1 MNRCYTIKKN
11 IWGLTVLLALVAFFW
26 LSLPAMAA
34 TIAWNGYSWAYNGG
48 TAVIDGTGNLVLT
61 ADGTVTT
68 TSGTSQTYANVSE
81 ADYFPVGT
89 LNVFEASFVD
99 PMVSGNGSLLSIK
112 YEYADGTVGQVLI
125 GAGNPSAYIAMWG
138 VRESVGAGVPWV
150 SKNNAYLADRTPGEH
165 TMKIVRN
172 NNGSTQFWFDGS
184 HAVDQSDVLLDT
196 FQLNTLVG
204 MSNPAGSSSSVFKSV
219 TFGTAAAG
227 APEPSSMLLL
237 GGGMLGLAF
246 LRRQQNK
253 KKWTDIAKGAV

>member
-1 MNRCYTIKKN
+1 MNRGCTININ
-11 IWGLTVLLALVAFFW
+11 IWGLAVLLALVTFFW

-34 TIAWNGYSWAYNGG
+34 TITWNGYNWAYNGG

-68 TSGTSQTYANVSE
+68 TSGTPQTYANVWE
-81 ADYFPVGT
+81 TDYFPVGA
-89 LNVFEASFVD
+89 LNVLEASFVD

-112 YEYADGTVGQVLI
+112 YEYADGTVGHVLI

-150 SKNNAYLADRTPGEH
+150 SNNSAYLADRTPGEH

-172 NNGSTQFWFDGS
+172 NDGSTQFWFDGY

-204 MSNPAGSSSSVFKSV
+204 MSNPAGSSSSVFTSV
-219 TFGTAAAG
+219 TFSTAAAG

-237 GGGMLGLAF
+237 GGGMLGLA
-246 LRRQQNK
+246 LWQRWQNK
-253 KKWTDIAKGAV
+253 KKWIDIARAAG